1 MLDESRMLRE
11 TNADIEIK
19 GCLDSKQSFSVIAG
33 AGSGKTTSLV
43 TALKHLRKEKGSE
56 FRRDDRKIA
65 CITYTN
71 RAVDVISNRLD
82 WDDLFLVST
91 LHTFLWREI
100 KRFTPNIREAL
111 REHIIPKHIEKKK
124 RDDNGG
130 QSKKA
135 IAAREK
141 IALLQTDLENLN
153 NVKKFD
159 YNDTNFS
166 NYTEGQLNHDDIID
180 IAAYLILENEIL
192 RRIMGQK
199 YPYILVDEAQDT
211 FSNVVEAL
219 NKLCEKN
226 GLPVVGYFGDP
237 MQQIY
242 EKRAGDFAGPKN
254 SALIT
259 KKENFRCSCKVI
271 NLLNA
276 FRTDVEQV
284 PAGMNADIEGS
295 VLILLVAAEEPAGKR
310 RRYSED
316 QIVRVSERFEE
327 ALLRWDWSGRDDVKH
342 LFLVH
347 QMIARRGGFPK
358 LHKLFTGKFT
368 SKKAQED
375 YQKGEHFL
383 IKPFV
388 SSIYLLIQAHRK
400 GDLRKVIDIL
410 RKTSPAFDPN
420 GINAKCT
427 LGEMKQ
433 LALESINGLSKL
445 WDGGSLGNILMYCR
459 ENNLYK
465 ISERLSEHLD
475 RAPRAE
481 EYNQEL
487 HSSDKSDWL
496 SDVFLSMTTREIG
509 SFVEFFNENTPF
521 STQHG
526 VKGEEY
532 KDVLVVF
539 DDIEAAWNNYSFTKT
554 LTPITSGNPTERQY
568 ERSRKLAYVCFSR
581 AEENLR
587 ILLFT
592 PDPEAAKNE
601 LIENNLFEEDQIDIA
616 D

>member
-1 MLDESRMLRE
+1 MPVESKTLRE
-11 TNADIEIK
+11 TNADVEIR
-19 GCLDSKQSFSVIAG
+19 GCLDSERSFSVIAG

-56 FRRDDRKIA
+56 FRRDDRRIA

-71 RAVDVISNRLD
+71 RAVDVISSRLD
-82 WDDLFLVST
+82 WDELFLVST
-91 LHTFLWREI
+91 LHTFLWREV

-111 REHIIPKHIEKKK
+111 REHIIPKHIEKKQ

-130 QSKKA
+130 QSKRA

-141 IALLQTDLENLN
+141 IALLQADLENLN
-153 NVKKFD
+153 DVEKFD

-166 NYTEGQLNHDDIID
+166 NYSEGQLNHDDIID

-211 FSNVVEAL
+211 FGNVIEAL
-219 NKLCEKN
+219 NKLCGNE

-242 EKRAGDFAGPKN
+242 EKRAGDFAGPEN

-259 KKENFRCSCKVI
+259 KEENFRCSCKVI
-271 NLLNA
+271 DLLNA
-276 FRTDVEQV
+276 FRTDVKQV
-284 PAGMNADIEGS
+284 PAGMNADVEGS
-295 VLILLVAAEEPAGKR
+295 VLILLVAAEEPAGER

-316 QIVRVSERFEE
+316 QIVRVSERFDE
-327 ALLRWDWSGRDDVKH
+327 ALLGWGWDGRDDVKH

-347 QMIARRGGFPK
+347 QMIARRGGFPE
-358 LHKLFTGKFT
+358 LQKLFTGKFAST
-368 SKKAQED
+368 KAQED

-388 SSIYLLIQAHRK
+388 SSICHLVQAHRE
-400 GDLRKVIDIL
+400 GNLRKVVDIL
-410 RKTSPAFDPN
+410 RRTSPAFDPK
-420 GINAKCT
+420 GVNAKRT

-433 LALESINGLSKL
+433 LALGYINGLSEL
-445 WDGGSLGNILMYCR
+445 WDRGSLGDILMYCR
-459 ENNLYK
+459 ANNLYK
-465 ISERLSEHLD
+465 ISDRLSEHLD

-496 SDVFLSMTTREIG
+496 SDAFLSMTAKEIEP
-509 SFVEFFNENTPF
+509 FVEFFSENTPF

-532 KDVLVVF
+532 KDVVVVF
-539 DDIEAAWNNYSFTKT
+539 DDTEAAWNNYSFTKT
-554 LTPITSGNPTERQY
+554 LTPNTSGNPTEGQY

-592 PDPEAAKNE
+592 PDPEAAKKE
-601 LIENNLFEEDQIDIA
+601 LIENHLFEESQISIA
-616 D
+616 

>member
-1 MLDESRMLRE
+1 MPGESTMLRD
-11 TNADIEIK
+11 TNADIEIR
-19 GCLDSKQSFSVIAG
+19 GCLDSEQSFSVIAG

-43 TALKHLRKEKGSE
+43 TALRHLRKEKGKE

-71 RAVDVISNRLD
+71 RAVDVISDRLD
-82 WDDLFLVST
+82 WDCLFLVST
-91 LHTFLWREI
+91 LHTFLWGEV

-111 REHIIPKHIEKKK
+111 REHVIPKHIEKKQ

-141 IALLQTDLENLN
+141 IALLQADLENLN
-153 NVKKFD
+153 NVEKFD

-166 NYTEGQLNHDDIID
+166 NYKEGQLNHDDIID
-180 IAAYLILENEIL
+180 VAAYLIQENEIL

-219 NKLCEKN
+219 NKLCGNK

-242 EKRAGDFAGPKN
+242 EKRAGDFAGPEN

-259 KKENFRCSCKVI
+259 KEENFRCSCKVI

-284 PAGMNADIEGS
+284 PAGKNAGVEGS
-295 VLILLVAAEEPAGKR
+295 VFILLVAAEEPAGER

-316 QIVRVSERFEE
+316 QIVRVSDCFEE
-327 ALLRWDWSGRDDVKH
+327 ALLKWDWDGRDDVKH

-347 QMIARRGGFPK
+347 QMIARRGGFPE
-358 LHKLFTGKFT
+358 LQKLFTGKFAST
-368 SKKAQED
+368 KAQED
-375 YQKGEHFL
+375 YQNGNHFL

-388 SSIYLLIQAHRK
+388 NSICLLVKAHRE
-400 GDLRKVIDIL
+400 GDLRKVVDIL
-410 RKTSPAFDPN
+410 RNTSPAFDPKGVN
-420 GINAKCT
+420 DRRT

-433 LALESINGLSKL
+433 LALENINGLSEL
-445 WDGGSLGNILMYCR
+445 WGTGSIGDILMYCR
-459 ENNLYK
+459 TNNLCK
-465 ISERLSEHLD
+465 ISDRLSEHLD

-481 EYNQEL
+481 EYNKEQ
-487 HSSDKSDWL
+487 HSDDKGDWL
-496 SDVFLSMTTREIG
+496 SDAFLSMTATEIEA
-509 SFVEFFNENTPF
+509 FVDFFSENTPF

-539 DDIEAAWNNYSFTKT
+539 DDTEAAWNNYSFTKT
-554 LTPITSGNPTERQY
+554 LTPNTSGNPTEGQY

-601 LIENNLFEEDQIDIA
+601 LIENNLFEESQIDIA
-616 D
+616 N